1 MIKTTSADKVQERRS
16 ESSRL
21 CMGILSAPGGYPHC
35 DRDHK
40 LPGWSVKTS
49 SALQLRTQPQPIY
62 RIRRPLKERI
72 VGPLPLNRPAAPRR
86 RP

>member
-21 CMGILSAPGGYPHC
+21 CMGILSASGGYSHC

-40 LPGWSVKTS
+40 LPGSSVKTP
-49 SALQLRTQPQPIY
+49 SALQLRTH
-62 RIRRPLKERI
+62 RSAESR
-72 VGPLPLNRPAAPRR
+72 LNRQAAPRR
-86 RP
+86 LP